1 MPKKTAPDEVRGS
14 KEFIAYYKA
23 VKRDSEENKRIREC
37 IESLKKNL
45 QIGDKVSKEKF
56 PPNYLKKYGITNLY
70 RVATGNSRLT
80 YTIIAD
86 KENKVL
92 CILEYFPT
100 HKEYSERFGYDT

>member
-14 KEFIAYYKA
+14 KEFIAYYNTI
-23 VKRDSEENKRIREC
+23 KRDSEEYKRICQC
-37 IESLKKNL
+37 IVCLKKDC
-45 QIGDKVSKEKF
+45 QIGDKICKEKF
-56 PPNYLKKYGITNLY
+56 PSHYVKKYGITNLY
-70 RVATGNSRLT
+70 RAAIGNGRLT

-86 KENKVL
+86 KDKKVL